1 MRIHIPILMVISIL
15 TIILKAGDFH
25 NAGIKIGY
33 NHSTIVGQNLP
44 GKAVS
49 GIPGFSVG
57 GYYSYRFNER
67 LSLKQELLLA
77 TKGCVINTVGDISLY
92 NIFIYLELPVLAQIT
107 FKQRN
112 KFMPIIYCGPAISKK
127 IVTLNFV
134 GIVED
139 VRKIDYGLIVGA
151 GIEYWKLSL
160 DLRYNRS
167 LIDFDL
173 SDKNNVLKNHT
184 VSLLAGFS
192 F

>member
-1 MRIHIPILMVISIL
+1 MRIHILSLLVISIL
-15 TIILKAGDFH
+15 TISLKAGDFH
-25 NAGIKIGY
+25 NTGIKIGY
-33 NHSTIVGQNLP
+33 NHSTITGQNLP

-49 GIPGFSVG
+49 GIPGFNIG
-57 GYYSYRFNER
+57 GYYSYRFNDRYSLKNE
-67 LSLKQELLLA
+67 LSLV
-77 TKGCVINTVGDISLY
+77 TKGCVINTVGDINLY

-107 FKQRN
+107 LKPHN
-112 KFMPIIYCGPAISKK
+112 KLKLIIYCGPAISKK

-139 VRKIDYGLIVGA
+139 VRKVDCGLIIGA

-160 DLRYNRS
+160 DLRFNRS

-173 SDKNNVLKNHT
+173 SDHTNALKNQSIS
-184 VSLLAGFS
+184 VLAGFS